1 MDDEVD
7 GKVAVLQA
15 FFELAWADGSITAKE
30 AEFLSHLAAE
40 LEISLGT
47 RIPLLAQG
55 LTRPPSSKTTNLG
68 ELVTDEDERF
78 LVAERLVALCFLN
91 PELSF
96 KQTQA
101 LAGLALQLDIRAEE
115 LEEMRLRVC

>member
-1 MDDEVD
+1 MD

-30 AEFLSHLAAE
+30 AEYLSHLAGE
-40 LEISLGT
+40 MDISLGA
-47 RIPLLAQG
+47 RIPLLVKG
-55 LTRPPSSKTTNLG
+55 LTQPATTKTTNLG
-68 ELVTDEDERF
+68 ELLTDEEERYQ
-78 LVAERLVALCFLN
+78 VAERLVTLCFLT

-96 KQTQA
+96 KQTQT
-101 LAGLALQLDIRAEE
+101 LASLALQLDIRAEE

>member
-1 MDDEVD
+1 VDDQVD

-30 AEFLSHLAAE
+30 AEYLSHLAGE
-40 LEISLGT
+40 MDISLGA
-47 RIPLLAQG
+47 RIPLLVKG
-55 LTRPPSSKTTNLG
+55 LTQPATTKTTNLG
-68 ELVTDEDERF
+68 ELLTDEEERYQ
-78 LVAERLVALCFLN
+78 VAERLVTLCFLT

-96 KQTQA
+96 KQTQT
-101 LAGLALQLDIRAEE
+101 LASLALQLDIRAEE

>member
-7 GKVAVLQA
+7 GKIAVLQA
-15 FFELAWADGSITAKE
+15 FFELAWADGSITDKE

-40 LEISLGT
+40 MEIALGA
-47 RIPLLAQG
+47 RIPLLVQG
-55 LTRPPSSKTTNLG
+55 LTQPPSTKMTNLG
-68 ELVTDEDERF
+68 ELVTDADERYQ
-78 LVAERLVALCFLN
+78 VAERLVSLCFLS

-101 LAGLALQLDIRAEE
+101 LAALALQLDIRAEE